1 MTKNHNTIV
10 GRGGR
15 TALRLLSAT
24 MFSVAF
30 TGCYQSA
37 LAQTNYPDDYRE
49 RHPITVT
56 EGERSVE
63 VFVSRNRGGLTPV
76 QRGDV
81 FAFARAWQH
90 EAMSGIIIDVPSGGP
105 ADRAA
110 TASARE
116 IESVFS
122 TSGVPRKAILV
133 RHYRPAGG
141 TLTSIRLSYAK
152 LTARA
157 GPCGLW
163 PKDLGPAG
171 GAVYLEN
178 KPYWNLGCATQR
190 NLAAMVDNPADLI
203 QPRGE
208 APTYSNQRSA
218 MFEKFRKGESPS
230 TNYKG
235 YDTGKISDLGK

>member
-1 MTKNHNTIV
+1 MTKNHKTIV
-10 GRGGR
+10 GR
-15 TALRLLSAT
+15 TALRLLTAT

-37 LAQTNYPDDYRE
+37 LAQANYPSDYRE

-56 EGERSVE
+56 EGEHRIE
-63 VFVSRNRGGLTPV
+63 VFVSRNRGGLALT
-76 QRGDV
+76 QRADV
-81 FAFARAWQH
+81 IAFAHAWQH
-90 EAMSGIIIDVPSGGP
+90 EAMSGIIIDAPWGGP
-105 ADRAA
+105 TDRAA
-110 TASARE
+110 TASVRE
-116 IESVFS
+116 IQSVFNAA
-122 TSGVPRKAILV
+122 GVPQRAVLV
-133 RHYRPAGG
+133 RRYRPAGSA
-141 TLTSIRLSYAK
+141 LTSIRLSYAK
-152 LTARA
+152 LTAHA

-163 PKDLGPAG
+163 PQDLGPSG

-230 TNYKG
+230 TTYKG